1 MPDSNV
7 SLSAHGR
14 DSRYVRFEKK
24 QKEILIEFIRILWR
38 SQREQELDYFQR
50 KKFGQLTE
58 KVNKR
63 MEKYQA
69 ATRNDVSI
77 SSDQQQQAP
86 ALLEP
91 SQ

>member
-1 MPDSNV
+1 
-7 SLSAHGR
+7 
-14 DSRYVRFEKK
+14 
-24 QKEILIEFIRILWR
+24 
-38 SQREQELDYFQR
+38 
-50 KKFGQLTE
+50 
-58 KVNKR
+58 